1 MDKDMCKQKCLEDCF
16 CAVAIYGEGQCW
28 KKKYPLSNGR
38 KHPNVTRI
46 ALVNVPK
53 RDLDKSGREQTT
65 LVLVISIVLG
75 SSVFLNVLLFVALFH
90 FLPQEA
96 FD

>member
-1 MDKDMCKQKCLEDCF
+1 MHPNLYTSIP
-16 CAVAIYGEGQCW
+16 IYGEGQCW